1 MTLLARSERFL
12 ELGVPMLAGLSRKR
26 SLGELTG
33 REVPADRVAASVA
46 AHLIAVQRG
55 ARIVRVHDVAATVD
69 ALKIWEAVDAVP
81 APRAD
86 AAPSIRWP
94 DED

>member
-1 MTLLARSERFL
+1 
-12 ELGVPMLAGLSRKR
+12 V
-26 SLGELTG
+26 
-33 REVPADRVAASVA
+33 
-46 AHLIAVQRG
+46 IAVQRG

-69 ALKIWEAVDAVP
+69 ALKLWQAVQAVP
-81 APRAD
+81 AVRKD